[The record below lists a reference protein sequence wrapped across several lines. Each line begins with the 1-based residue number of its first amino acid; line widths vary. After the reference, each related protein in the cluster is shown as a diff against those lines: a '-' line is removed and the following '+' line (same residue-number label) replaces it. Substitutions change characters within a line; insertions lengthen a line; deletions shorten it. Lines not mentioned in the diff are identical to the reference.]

1 MCCNLSYQT
10 SCSTVALFTV
20 VKVVVSAAVVLL
32 VVFNFVEVTASLL
45 VEVVTEGFGLI
56 GVEVDVLE
64 EVVVEVSLVILMLE
78 DAVF

>member
-1 MCCNLSYQT
+1 M
-10 SCSTVALFTV
+10 
-20 VKVVVSAAVVLL
+20 
-32 VVFNFVEVTASLL
+32 TASLV

-64 EVVVEVSLVILMLE
+64 EVVVEVWLV